1 MGEPLSIGLDIDSFY
16 CYCYH
21 MLMSQLLTPFR
32 GRELDLE
39 ALVRAAAILLE
50 GMPAVPSDGRVAALP
65 DARTLRYY
73 QSIGLV
79 DKPLRYAGRQA
90 VYGYRHLL
98 QVLAVKA
105 LQGRGLSLAQVQRAL
120 LAAPTESLEA
130 AVAEALAGAP
140 GAASAASTAPAA
152 APTSLAPPAPPHP
165 LVAAELLPGV
175 IVTIDPARAG
185 DPEAILA
192 RIGQALATWKGS
204 DR

>member
-1 MGEPLSIGLDIDSFY
+1 
-16 CYCYH
+16 
-21 MLMSQLLTPFR
+21 MSPRLTPYR
-32 GRELDLE
+32 DRELDLE
-39 ALVRAAAILLE
+39 ALVRAVATLLE

-98 QVLAVKA
+98 QVLAIKS
-105 LQGRGLSLAQVQRAL
+105 LQGRGLSLAQAQRAL
-120 LAAPTESLEA
+120 LAASTESLEA
-130 AVAEALAGAP
+130 AVGEALAGAP
-140 GAASAASTAPAA
+140 VATPTTSTAPTAA
-152 APTSLAPPAPPHP
+152 APSPVARSAPPHP

-175 IVTIDPARAG
+175 IVTVDPARAG